1 MLLKSSF
8 FVLPYISPVQHSPR
22 CEKKRSHPGETW
34 EPIYKVE
41 EKIEQNFKR
50 LRSRYRQFR
59 GWQIEEPQLLPC
71 TDSRAKP
78 SSKVL
83 RSAVARSPMAPDLPS
98 PHLIKPNAQI
108 VILSIFRTTTAHSH
122 KRMLCNI
129 STHNNSQKRN
139 KRSCTIHLLLLTLN
153 PSWTITT
160 LCTLLTQNQRRHHG
174 FFYETCTKNNAAA
187 AVCVCG
193 LWTASKINANRI
205 IRQGVLYPEIAGLS
219 WACSQTTWVG
229 YVPHSS
235 LCVPQSWFLL
245 QRHSSF
251 VLAMIDLHLLFST
264 PCALCLSLRLP
275 LQEGTRKRQEG
286 TTRLGNELCPH
297 PCGWW
302 IIHPPGHSH
311 HL

>member
-71 TDSRAKP
+71 TDSRGKP

-187 AVCVCG
+187 AVCVWSVNSKQNKCQPHHPTRGFVPGDCRPFLG
-193 LWTASKINANRI
+193 LFTNNLGGVCASLILVCPP
-205 IRQGVLYPEIAGLS
+205 VL
-219 WACSQTTWVG
+219 V
-229 YVPHSS
+229 SS
-235 LCVPQSWFLL
+235 
-245 QRHSSF
+245 
-251 VLAMIDLHLLFST
+251 ST
-264 PCALCLSLRLP
+264 PL
-275 LQEGTRKRQEG
+275 
-286 TTRLGNELCPH
+286 
-297 PCGWW
+297 
-302 IIHPPGHSH
+302 
-311 HL
+311 

>member
-1 MLLKSSF
+1 MLLTSSF
-8 FVLPYISPVQHSPR
+8 FVLPYISPVHHSPR

-41 EKIEQNFKR
+41 ENIKENFKR

-71 TDSRAKP
+71 TDSRGKP

-98 PHLIKPNAQI
+98 PHLIKPNTQI

-122 KRMLCNI
+122 KKMLCNI
-129 STHNNSQKRN
+129 STHNNSQKQN

-160 LCTLLTQNQRRHHG
+160 LCTLLTQNQRRPHG

-187 AVCVCG
+187 AVCVCVWSVNSKQNKCQLHHPAKGFCTRRLQAFLG
-193 LWTASKINANRI
+193 LVHKQLGWGMCLTHPYVSPSLGFFFNATL
-205 IRQGVLYPEIAGLS
+205 V
-219 WACSQTTWVG
+219 
-229 YVPHSS
+229 
-235 LCVPQSWFLL
+235 F
-245 QRHSSF
+245 
-251 VLAMIDLHLLFST
+251 
-264 PCALCLSLRLP
+264 SLRWSIYTSSSP
-275 LQEGTRKRQEG
+275 LLARFASLSPPAASRGNKEAARGNNETR
-286 TTRLGNELCPH
+286 
-297 PCGWW
+297 
-302 IIHPPGHSH
+302 
-311 HL
+311 